1 MKGLD
6 YMLCSKCNK
15 NEANFHYQSITNG
28 KVSKFHLCSECAKE
42 MGFLKE
48 KEIFPKVPNI
58 FADFL
63 SLEPMFTP
71 LKSEMVCPS
80 CNESFD
86 KIKKSGFLGCEKC
99 YEHFSSLVENILSK
113 IQPSTTHK
121 GKLSGEEGKRIEKE
135 NELKNLKEELKRAVI
150 DENYE
155 KACIL
160 RDKIKDMEKKEEK

>member
-1 MKGLD
+1 
-6 YMLCSKCNK
+6 MLCSRCNQ

-42 MGFLKE
+42 MGFIKE
-48 KEIFPKVPNI
+48 KETPSNFANI

-63 SLEPMFTP
+63 SLEPMFSGV
-71 LKSEMVCPS
+71 KSQMVCS
-80 CNESFD
+80 ECGESFD
-86 KIKKSGFLGCEKC
+86 TIKKTGYLGCEKC
-99 YEHFSSLVENILSK
+99 YENFSAQIENILSK
-113 IQPSTTHK
+113 IQSATTHK

-155 KACIL
+155 QACIL
-160 RDKIKDMEKKEEK
+160 RDKIKELEKKEEM